1 GRLVSVDTVRSDR
14 ARDGTRLVT
23 YVVRLA
29 PERLRAAFPELAGFV
44 ERYIGRSAFD
54 LTLRD
59 ARGASWME
67 AMARENVIRVRVRVA
82 PTGALVP
89 LIGPPGP
96 LPDQLLLG
104 GSLYAR
110 GGWAGVEI
118 NRIAADFTL
127 ERTGARRGFTL
138 RWRTPPQWGFPF
150 SVDRLIAGSLRAPFE
165 GEGVIVAFGVEDGP
179 QGQLLLVRRLAGQFQ
194 ESRLVRWMGALA
206 GSVFGSWT
214 GKVEPDANR
223 FLQEAF
229 AALRDDLR

>member
-1 GRLVSVDTVRSDR
+1 
-14 ARDGTRLVT
+14 
-23 YVVRLA
+23 
-29 PERLRAAFPELAGFV
+29 
-44 ERYIGRSAFD
+44 
-54 LTLRD
+54 
-59 ARGASWME
+59 
-67 AMARENVIRVRVRVA
+67 
-82 PTGALVP
+82 
-89 LIGPPGP
+89 
-96 LPDQLLLG
+96 LLLG